1 MCYFS
6 AAGPARLGN
15 LGAFLCY
22 FLAAPDRLDWEIWV
36 RFCVIF
42 WRPRPGPTRHGL
54 WHPSKTPPALASL
67 QHATGFGIP
76 PPCPSVWSPGD
87 LCPVSRRPLSGHQRG
102 FGIPPQDEELGD
114 AFGVHFSQAPGALQ
128 NATGFSIPPACN
140 RLWHPSTHWGH
151 KLKPKI

>member
-1 MCYFS
+1 MLLEYTF
-6 AAGPARLGN
+6 PKL
-15 LGAFLCY
+15 L
-22 FLAAPDRLDWEIWV
+22 E
-36 RFCVIF
+36 
-42 WRPRPGPTRHGL
+42 
-54 WHPSKTPPALASL
+54 PSKTPPALASL

-140 RLWHPSTHWGH
+140 RLWHPSTMPLCLVTRGRFLLFSFALYCSSLFCLAFFWVCLGCSSE
-151 KLKPKI
+151 LLEST